1 MSSNSEQL
9 KQRKLLYENPTTPTD
24 LLNAFANDDEW
35 LSRAQ
40 ICGRVFRR
48 VTPNLIGMIE
58 QLVTQQFLDKSTEPL
73 PNGYKKFW
81 YRRARARVS
90 TKDS

>member
-9 KQRKLLYENPTTPTD
+9 KRRKLQFQNPTTLMD
-24 LLNAFANDDEW
+24 LLDAFQDSEEW

-40 ICGRVFRR
+40 ICGRVMRR
-48 VTPNLIGMIE
+48 VTPRLISMIDE
-58 QLVTQQFLDKSTEPL
+58 LVACGELQQSVEPL

-81 YRRARARVS
+81 YRRAI
-90 TKDS
+90 K